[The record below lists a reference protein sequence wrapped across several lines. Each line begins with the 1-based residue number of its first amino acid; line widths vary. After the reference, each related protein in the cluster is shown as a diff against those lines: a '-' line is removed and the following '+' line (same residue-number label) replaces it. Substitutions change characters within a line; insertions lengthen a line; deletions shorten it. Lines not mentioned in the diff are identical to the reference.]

1 MATEKVYEAGSLASE
16 PSDRAEMAQGES
28 RFMIRPSWY
37 RVSRMANDDAR
48 LILREKDTV
57 FEGLQ
62 NVGLSPFDFEWQVE
76 KNYREPRCVSR
87 LSQNSPPNCPP
98 TSVLLVL
105 KLNFNAKI
113 FAV

>member
-1 MATEKVYEAGSLASE
+1 
-16 PSDRAEMAQGES
+16 
-28 RFMIRPSWY
+28 MIRFSWY

-76 KNYREPRCVSR
+76 KNYREPLQFESQWR
-87 LSQNSPPNCPP
+87 L
-98 TSVLLVL
+98 VAGA
-105 KLNFNAKI
+105 FNRRQQ
-113 FAV
+113 